1 MSPAPITLSRSRLSI
16 AARFRAGD
24 EFAYTLTLV
33 CAASIFLVTC
43 LLVYQLW
50 IGANLSRHQFGWSFI
65 FTSTWDPAREIYGA
79 VPFMFGTVVTAGV
92 ALLISVPIGLGAA
105 IFLSEMALPS
115 ISDTLTFLIELL
127 AAVPSVIYGLLG
139 IFLLVP
145 VLEKA
150 VVPFLKSTLGFLPI
164 FSGAFY
170 GVSLFSA
177 SVVLSIMIVPFIIS
191 VSREVLLNVPVD
203 QREAA
208 LSLGATKWEA
218 TSQVV
223 VPYAKRGIYGSIFLA
238 LARALGETMAVTMVV
253 GNVPRVQTSLLA
265 PGDSIASVIAN
276 QFTEATSDLYVS
288 ALIELGLV
296 LFAITIII
304 NGLAR
309 LLILTTGAKVAK

>member
-1 MSPAPITLSRSRLSI
+1 M
-16 AARFRAGD
+16 
-24 EFAYTLTLV
+24 
-33 CAASIFLVTC
+33 
-43 LLVYQLW
+43 
-50 IGANLSRHQFGWSFI
+50 
-65 FTSTWDPAREIYGA
+65 
-79 VPFMFGTVVTAGV
+79 
-92 ALLISVPIGLGAA
+92 
-105 IFLSEMALPS
+105 
-115 ISDTLTFLIELL
+115 
-127 AAVPSVIYGLLG
+127 
-139 IFLLVP
+139 VP

-150 VVPFLKSTLGFLPI
+150 VVPFLKSILGFLPI

-177 SVVLSIMIVPFIIS
+177 SMVLSIMIVPFIIS

-208 LSLGATKWEA
+208 LSLGATKWET

-309 LLILTTGAKVAK
+309 LLILTTGTKVAK

>member
-1 MSPAPITLSRSRLSI
+1 MSSAPITLSRSRSI

-50 IGANLSRHQFGWSFI
+50 IGANLSRHQFGWDFI

-79 VPFMFGTVVTAGV
+79 VPFMFGTVVTATV
-92 ALLISVPIGLGAA
+92 ALFISVPIGLGAA

-145 VLEKA
+145 VLEKT
-150 VVPFLKSTLGFLPI
+150 VVPLLKSTLGFLPI

-177 SVVLSIMIVPFIIS
+177 SIVLSIMIVPFIIS
-191 VSREVLLNVPVD
+191 VSREVLLAVPVD

-208 LSLGATKWEA
+208 LSLGATKWET

-253 GNVPRVQTSLLA
+253 GNVPKVQASLLA